1 MKLLSPFRGLRP
13 VAERVADVVAP
24 PYDVVNTLEARE
36 LASNKPWS
44 FLHVSKPEIDL
55 PEGTDPYDDTV
66 YQRGADN
73 FARMIDE
80 GVLVRDDQP
89 CYYIYELT
97 MGDHVQTGIAAAA
110 SIEAYDKN
118 IIRKH
123 EFTRPVKEDDRVR
136 QIQALRA
143 QTGPVFL
150 TYRQMNDVDQLVEQ
164 KKSDT
169 ADCDLSSDDGVR
181 HRFWVVDDSDMV
193 DKMDAAFSQ
202 MDYLYIADGHHRSAA
217 ASRVCAEQNHNGSN
231 NENSH
236 CKHFLAVLFPDNQV
250 DIIDYNR
257 VIADLNDLSKEEFLS
272 RVGQKFDIEEST
284 DAVKPAKK
292 GEYGMYLDGGWYR
305 LNIHANLVNS
315 ANAVEQLDVHLL
327 DANLI
332 GPTLGITDPRRDMR
346 IDFVGGIRGLAGLE
360 KRVDSGE
367 MKVAFSLYPTGLDE
381 LMAVADSG
389 KVMPPKST
397 WFEPKL
403 ADGLVSYVLD

>member
-1 MKLLSPFRGLRP
+1 MRLLSPFRGLRP
-13 VAERVADVVAP
+13 VAENVGDVVAP
-24 PYDVVNTLEARE
+24 PYDVVNTAEARE

-55 PEGTDPYDDTV
+55 PAGTNPYDESV

-73 FARMIDE
+73 FTKMIDE
-80 GVLVRDDQP
+80 GILVRDGAP

-123 EFTRPVKEDDRVR
+123 EFTRPVKEDDRVN
-136 QIQALRA
+136 QIRALRA

-150 TYRQMNDVDQLVEQ
+150 TYRQSDDVDQLVDQ
-164 KKSDT
+164 KKSESPVY
-169 ADCDLSSDDGVR
+169 DLTSDDGVR
-181 HRFWVVDDSDMV
+181 HRFWVVDAARQVALFDE
-193 DKMDAAFSQ
+193 AFSH

-217 ASRVCAEQNHNGSN
+217 ASRVCAE
-231 NENSH
+231 NENRADENRS
-236 CKHFLAVLFPDNQV
+236 CRHFLAVLFPDDQV

-257 VIADLNDLSKEEFLS
+257 VIADLNGLSKDEFLS
-272 RVGQKFDIEEST
+272 QVGKSFDIEQSAS
-284 DAVKPAKK
+284 AVKPK
-292 GEYGMYLDGGWYR
+292 GKGQYGMYLDGQWYR
-305 LNIHANLVNS
+305 LSIHDDLTTS
-315 ANAVEQLDVHLL
+315 SDAVEKLDVQML
-327 DANLI
+327 DSNLI
-332 GPTLGITDPRRDMR
+332 APILDISDPRRDTR
-346 IDFVGGIRGLAGLE
+346 IDFVGGIRGLGELE
-360 KRVDSGE
+360 KRVNSGE
-367 MKVAFSLYPTGLDE
+367 MAVAFSLYPTGLDE
-381 LMAVADSG
+381 LMAVADAG

>member
-13 VAERVADVVAP
+13 VADRVGDVIAP
-24 PYDVVNTLEARE
+24 PYDVVNTAEARE

-55 PEGTDPYDDTV
+55 PEGTDPYDDAV
-66 YQRGADN
+66 YQRGAEN
-73 FARMIDE
+73 FAKMIDQA
-80 GVLVRDDQP
+80 VLVRDDQP

-136 QIQALRA
+136 QIKALRA

-150 TYRQMNDVDQLVEQ
+150 TYRQMNDVDDLVEQ
-164 KKSDT
+164 KKSET
-169 ADCDLSSDDGVR
+169 PAYDLTSDDGVR
-181 HRFWVVDDSDMV
+181 HRFWVVDDSSLV
-193 DKMDAAFSQ
+193 EQMDAAFSR

-217 ASRVCAEQNHNGSN
+217 ASRVCAMNDSGG
-231 NENSH
+231 NSA

-257 VIADLNDLSKEEFLS
+257 VIADLNGLTTEEFIT
-272 RVGQKFDIEEST
+272 RIGKNFGIEKSSS
-284 DAVKPAKK
+284 AVKPARK
-292 GEYGMYLDGGWYR
+292 GEYGMYLDGHWYR
-305 LNIHANLVNS
+305 LTIHSELANS
-315 ANAVEQLDVHLL
+315 TDAVEQLDVHLL

-332 GPTLGITDPRRDMR
+332 GPILNITDPRRDMR
-346 IDFVGGIRGLAGLE
+346 IDFVGGIRGLAELE

-367 MKVAFSLYPTGLDE
+367 MAVAFSLYPTGLDE
-381 LMAVADSG
+381 LMAVADAG

>member
-24 PYDVVNTLEARE
+24 PYDVVNTAEARE

-55 PEGTDPYDDTV
+55 PESTDPYDESV
-66 YQRGADN
+66 YQRGAEN
-73 FARMIDE
+73 FSSMIE
-80 GVLVRDDQP
+80 QGVLIRDQQP
-89 CYYIYELT
+89 CFYIYELT
-97 MGDHVQTGIAAAA
+97 MGEHVQTGIAAAA

-136 QIQALRA
+136 QIKALHA

-150 TYRQMNDVDQLVEQ
+150 TYRKMNGVDNLVEEI
-164 KKSDT
+164 KAGTPDY
-169 ADCDLSSDDGVR
+169 DLVSDDGVR
-181 HRFWVVDDSDMV
+181 HRFWVAG
-193 DKMDAAFSQ
+193 DAQLVAQLESAFSQ

-217 ASRVCAEQNHNGSN
+217 ASRVCAMK
-231 NENSH
+231 NSADNAEDSP
-236 CKHFLAVLFPDNQV
+236 CQHFLAVLFPDDQV

-257 VIADLNDLSKEEFLS
+257 VITDLNDLSEEEFLS
-272 RVGQKFDIEEST
+272 QIGKSFDIEESPI
-284 DAVKPAKK
+284 AVKPARK
-292 GEYGMYLDGGWYR
+292 GEFGMYLNGNWYR
-305 LNIHANLVNS
+305 LTLHSGLANS
-315 ANAVEQLDVHLL
+315 TDPVEKLDVHLL

-332 GPTLGITDPRRDMR
+332 GPILNINDPRRDTR
-346 IDFVGGIRGLAGLE
+346 IDFVGGIRGLSGLE

-367 MKVAFSLYPTGLDE
+367 MAVAFSLYPTGLDE
-381 LMAVADSG
+381 LMAVADAG
-389 KVMPPKST
+389 NVMPPKST

>member
-13 VAERVADVVAP
+13 VAERVGDVVAP
-24 PYDVVNTLEARE
+24 PYDVVNTTEARE

-55 PEGTDPYDDTV
+55 PEGTDPYDEAV
-66 YQRGADN
+66 YQRGAEN
-73 FARMIDE
+73 FAKMINE
-80 GVLVRDDQP
+80 GVLVRDSQP

-97 MGDHVQTGIAAAA
+97 MGGHVQTGIAAAA

-136 QIQALRA
+136 QIKALRA

-150 TYRQMNDVDQLVEQ
+150 TYRQMKEVDLLVEQ
-164 KKSDT
+164 KKSET
-169 ADCDLSSDDGVR
+169 ADYDLTSDDGVR
-181 HRFWVVDDSDMV
+181 HRFWVVDDMNMV
-193 DKMDAAFSQ
+193 EQMDAAFSH

-217 ASRVCAEQNHNGSN
+217 ASRVCAMNDSDEN
-231 NENSH
+231 NSD
-236 CKHFLAVLFPDNQV
+236 CKCFLAVLFPDNQV

-257 VIADLNDLSKEEFLS
+257 VITDLNGLSAEDFLTE
-272 RVGQKFDIEEST
+272 VGQNFDIEEST

-292 GEYGMYLDGGWYR
+292 GEYGMYLDGSWYC

-315 ANAVEQLDVHLL
+315 ADAVEQLDVHLL

>member
-13 VAERVADVVAP
+13 VAERVADVIAP
-24 PYDVVNTLEARE
+24 PYDVVNTAEARE

-55 PEGTDPYDDTV
+55 PADTDPYDESV
-66 YQRGADN
+66 YQRGAEN
-73 FARMIDE
+73 FTSMINQGILIRDE
-80 GVLVRDDQP
+80 QP
-89 CYYIYELT
+89 CFYIYELT
-97 MGDHVQTGIAAAA
+97 MGNHVQTGIAAAA

-136 QIQALRA
+136 QIQALHA

-150 TYRQMNDVDQLVEQ
+150 TYRQMNNVDQLVEQ
-164 KKSDT
+164 KK
-169 ADCDLSSDDGVR
+169 ADAAVYDVVSDDGVR
-181 HRFWVVDDSDMV
+181 HRFWVADEPQLVAQFES
-193 DKMDAAFSQ
+193 AFSQ

-217 ASRVCAEQNHNGSN
+217 ASRVCAMK
-231 NENSH
+231 NSINDEH
-236 CKHFLAVLFPDNQV
+236 GTPCEYFLAVLFPDDQV

-257 VIADLNDLSKEEFLS
+257 VITDLNGLGVDEFLS
-272 RVGQKFDIEEST
+272 RVGECFDIEQSST
-284 DAVKPAKK
+284 AVKPARK
-292 GEYGMYLDGGWYR
+292 GEYGMYLDGNWYR
-305 LNIHANLVNS
+305 LTLHSEQAS
-315 ANAVEQLDVHLL
+315 STNAVEKLDVHLL

-332 GPTLGITDPRRDMR
+332 GPILNITDPRRDTR
-346 IDFVGGIRGLAGLE
+346 IDFVGGIRGLGGLE

-367 MKVAFSLYPTGLDE
+367 MAVAFSLYPTGLDE
-381 LMAVADSG
+381 LMAVADAG
-389 KVMPPKST
+389 MVMPPKST